1 MSFTKEQLNN
11 IWKIFNNIRKV
22 KTPSTTSFN
31 RQRLNNLQFGEERRN
46 HIVFETNMQ
55 YAPMKAHRFNNVRLL
70 ANQITL
76 SYYGEEKYGT
86 FIMGIYNDFVEAR
99 ERLGYKGGL
108 RGMNMKGVVCAILY
122 LIVLYENKATLNKEK
137 LIRVA
142 NKIKTES
149 KVKVTDRMITK
160 YVNQITQTLRE
171 FRNSSS
177 NNSSN
182 ENETTYRSIE
192 LNIRRIAFEL
202 LYTRKETMHMIK
214 LLRKVPIPLLENYK
228 NDTIAKCIVYIYQIQ
243 NANKNNKKKI
253 MLTDYIKQTALHQ
266 IASSLNINIP
276 NKPKVV
282 KPKVVKPK
290 VVKPKVVK
298 PKVVEKNNKR
308 SKNMISPTMI
318 ASLKRMSRN
327 MNISISL
334 KD

>member
-1 MSFTKEQLNN
+1 
-11 IWKIFNNIRKV
+11 
-22 KTPSTTSFN
+22 
-31 RQRLNNLQFGEERRN
+31 
-46 HIVFETNMQ
+46 
-55 YAPMKAHRFNNVRLL
+55 
-70 ANQITL
+70 
-76 SYYGEEKYGT
+76 
-86 FIMGIYNDFVEAR
+86 
-99 ERLGYKGGL
+99 
-108 RGMNMKGVVCAILY
+108 
-122 LIVLYENKATLNKEK
+122 IVLYENKATLNKEK

-290 VVKPKVVK
+290 V
-298 PKVVEKNNKR
+298 
-308 SKNMISPTMI
+308 
-318 ASLKRMSRN
+318 
-327 MNISISL
+327 
-334 KD
+334 